1 MVPDRAE
8 RYEKL
13 ERDTLRFL
21 CSILIQPT
29 TRAELIGLLD
39 GSQFGNVIHRV
50 IYEEIRAIGPV
61 PSRTL
66 RELLP
71 GRVANRGFPD
81 FDLKEF
87 LGSVT
92 ASESE
97 VEELYMSV
105 LEMIE
110 TRHRDQGPVLEH

>member
-1 MVPDRAE
+1 MVPNHNGRDE
-8 RYEKL
+8 RL

-21 CSILIQPT
+21 CSILIQPS
-29 TRAELIGLLD
+29 TRAELLVLLD
-39 GSQFGNVIHRV
+39 GSQFSNVIHRV
-50 IYEEIRAIGPV
+50 IYEEIRTIGPV

-87 LGSVT
+87 LGPST

-110 TRHRDQGPVLEH
+110 TRHRDEGPALKN

>member
-1 MVPDRAE
+1 MAADQAAHD
-8 RYEKL
+8 EKL

-21 CSILIQPT
+21 CSVLIQPA
-29 TRAELIGLLD
+29 TRAELLGLLD
-39 GSQFGNVIHRV
+39 ASQFSNVIHRV
-50 IYEEIRAIGPV
+50 VYEEIRALGRV

-71 GRVANRGFPD
+71 ARVANRGFPD

-87 LGSVT
+87 LGSFT

-110 TRHRDQGPVLEH
+110 TRHRDQGPVLEN

>member
-1 MVPDRAE
+1 MASKRTDE
-8 RYEKL
+8 NEKL

-21 CSILIQPT
+21 CSILIQPA
-29 TRAELIGLLD
+29 TRAELLALLD
-39 GSQFGNVIHRV
+39 GSQFSSPLHRV
-50 IYEEIRAIGPV
+50 VYEEIRALGPV

-71 GRVANRGFPD
+71 GRIAKRGFPD

-87 LGSVT
+87 LGSST
-92 ASESE
+92 ASETE
-97 VEELYMSV
+97 VEELYMSA

-110 TRHRDQGPVLEH
+110 CRHRDQGPGLEN